1 MPTLARQPRP
11 HNSQAIR
18 EAWANERSAARQ
30 ARAANDADSETRHL
44 ERAHVVSQPLA
55 LLHIRTHAAM
65 LRNGVRHRDR
75 REISGQ
81 LIRLLAAGPG
91 SALGRYPLG
100 NTGGANVNAMRPMP
114 IPADLQA
121 VLHGGRTAPS

>member
-1 MPTLARQPRP
+1 VPTLPKQPRP
-11 HNSQAIR
+11 RNSHAIR
-18 EAWANERSAARQ
+18 QAWDNERAAARQ
-30 ARAANDADSETRHL
+30 ARAANDVDGETRHL

-75 REISGQ
+75 HEISGQ
-81 LIRLLAAGPG
+81 LIRLLVAGPG

-100 NTGGANVNAMRPMP
+100 NTGGTNVNAMRPMP

-121 VLHGGRTAPS
+121 VLHGARTAP